1 MKRFLTILP
10 ATISVIASSMLF
22 SAQPAAAYPTCEQ
35 EIRIRCQGYSVGNH
49 PPLDQYYDTYEQC
62 VAAETAAQCGIGLPL
77 SSLDGKL
84 EDTFGA
90 RSSAR
95 AFAG

>member
-1 MKRFLTILP
+1 MKRLLTILP
-10 ATISVIASSMLF
+10 ATMSVIASSMLF
-22 SAQPAAAYPTCEQ
+22 TAQPAAAWPTCES
-35 EIRIRCQGYSVGNH
+35 EIRIRCHGYSVVNE

-84 EDTFGA
+84 ENTFGV
-90 RSSAR
+90 RTSGK